1 MNPRVQKA
9 EYLFGNKLKIEFR
22 NGECRIFDFSS
33 YLEYP
38 VYSQLADPQFVKT
51 LIVQHG
57 TVCWGNEIDFD
68 PDTLYL
74 DSIPLTALEVI

>member
-1 MNPRVQKA
+1 MNPRVKNA
-9 EYLFGNKLKIEFR
+9 EYLLGNKLKIEFR
-22 NGECRIFDFSS
+22 NGECKIFDFSS

-38 VYSQLADPQFVKT
+38 VFGPLADPEFVKT
-51 LIVQHG
+51 LTVQQG

-74 DSIPLTALEVI
+74 DSTPLMEFQAD